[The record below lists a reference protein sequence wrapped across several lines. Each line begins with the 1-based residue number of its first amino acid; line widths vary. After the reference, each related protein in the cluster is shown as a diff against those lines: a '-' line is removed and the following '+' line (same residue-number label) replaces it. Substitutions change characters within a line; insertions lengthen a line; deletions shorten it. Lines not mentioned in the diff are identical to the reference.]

1 MEFSL
6 QITLINCD
14 LVLEKNY
21 AYLHTVNNLQ
31 HNLLMPQ
38 SIAPLDALIIVIYFL
53 LMLGIG
59 LWFSRRNNNSSQF
72 TTAMGRIP
80 GWALGLSFY
89 ATFLS
94 AITFLGDPGKS
105 FGSNWNPFVF
115 SLSMPFA
122 AYVSARFFVPFY
134 REQQVVSAY
143 THLEDRFGAWART
156 YAMLCFIM
164 TQLARMG
171 TIFYGVALMLN
182 ALSGLSMQLIIL
194 CLGVCIIVYTVLG
207 GMEAVIWTEVIQ
219 AIIKTLGALLILGI
233 ILVQVDLGT
242 IVEKGLAEQKF
253 SLGTFRPDFVHSSFW
268 VVFLYGFFIN
278 LTNFGVDQNYIQ
290 RYHTARNTQDASRS
304 IWLCVVYYLP
314 ISMLFFFIGTAL
326 FVYYQQQ
333 PDLILELKQQVA
345 LDKGLPLEQLQPADY
360 GDKVLPFFIKTQI
373 PTGFLGLLMA
383 ALLSAAMSTM
393 SSGMNS
399 SATVFLQDIYQRYF
413 NPNASAAQQLRVLR
427 IATIVMGC
435 LGMAFGIGMIGVK
448 SLLDAWWKMAGLF
461 ASGMLGL
468 FLLGFLN
475 KRVGERAAQIAAIT
489 GLLLIAW
496 LTFRDSFPVGWRSVL
511 EPKLTVVVGTLS
523 IVGVG
528 LLLERIWRE
537 K

>member
-1 MEFSL
+1 MPNSVSL
-6 QITLINCD
+6 
-14 LVLEKNY
+14 
-21 AYLHTVNNLQ
+21 
-31 HNLLMPQ
+31 
-38 SIAPLDALIIVIYFL
+38 LDGLIIVVYFL
-53 LMLGIG
+53 LMVGVG
-59 LWFSRRNNNSSQF
+59 VFFSKRNNSSAQF
-72 TTAMGRIP
+72 TTASGRIP

-122 AYVSARFFVPFY
+122 AYISARFFVPFY

-143 THLEDRFGAWART
+143 SHLEERFGAWART

-182 ALSGLSMQLIIL
+182 ALTGYGMPWIIL
-194 CLGVCIIVYTVLG
+194 ALGCCIIVYTVMG
-207 GMEAVIWTEVIQ
+207 GMEAVIWTEVVQ

-233 ILVQVDLGT
+233 VLSQVKLST
-242 IVEKGLAEQKF
+242 IIATGWQEHKF
-253 SLGTFRPDFVHSSFW
+253 SLGSFRPDFFQSSFW

-278 LTNFGVDQNYIQ
+278 LTNFGIDQNYIQ

-314 ISMLFFFIGTAL
+314 VSMLFFFIGTAL
-326 FVYYQQQ
+326 YVYYQQQ

-345 LDKGLPLEQLQPADY
+345 LEKGLDLKALQPADY

-413 NPNASAAQQLRVLR
+413 NPQASPAQQLRVLR
-427 IATIVMGC
+427 IATVVMGC
-435 LGMAFGIGMIGVK
+435 MGMAFGLGMIGVK

-475 KRVGERAAQIAAIT
+475 KRVGGTAAKIAALL

-496 LTFRDSFPVGWRSVL
+496 LSFKDFFPLHWQSPFDS
-511 EPKLTVVVGTLS
+511 KLTVVLGTLT

-528 LLLERIWRE
+528 ILTQNLLKAKNNKEL
-537 K
+537 